1 MELERHRYSRIIFYI
16 LLNCVW
22 TLILVFNNLYL
33 ITRYIL
39 YLLLGHV
46 PRLKFQSMNSG
57 FRVWLGDRFETPYRK
72 LFEHRRITESNLH
85 GLDNTR
91 CYTLDMNGNS
101 HASIKLGDE
110 QERTRVHVLA
120 VRRLHCFESMSFNI
134 ISRVLSTKNLK
145 VFSDNILN
153 IWLIFVKKKIT

>member
-1 MELERHRYSRIIFYI
+1 
-16 LLNCVW
+16 
-22 TLILVFNNLYL
+22 
-33 ITRYIL
+33 
-39 YLLLGHV
+39 
-46 PRLKFQSMNSG
+46 MNSG
-57 FRVWLGDRFETPYRK
+57 FQVWLGDRFETPYRK

-110 QERTRVHVLA
+110 QRRTRVHVLA
-120 VRRLHCFESMSFNI
+120 TRRLHCFESMSFNI

-145 VFSDNILN
+145 VFGDNILN
-153 IWLIFVKKKIT
+153 IVWYSWKRKYHKRKYMWHHHRWYIFKNSDLPKSFLKIKC